1 MKAVILAAGE
11 GRRLEP
17 LTNRRPKPMIPVANR
32 PLLEYVVESV
42 ADAGLEEVVLVVG
55 YRRERI
61 QTYFGDGDDWGVDIE
76 YAVQENQLGTG
87 HAILQAE
94 PHVDEQFLVLNGDGI
109 IEGRLVEEL
118 VAASRGTGPGTD
130 AVMAVTRT
138 DQPSGYGVVQL
149 EGDRV
154 ASVTEKPRAEESPS
168 DIVNAGAY
176 AFHPCIFD
184 AIRDTPFDE
193 HGEQVVT
200 ATIGRLIDDDRVRA
214 LRYDGRWVDVSHLW
228 DVVRVTADVLDAAG
242 TGIRATAS
250 VDPAASVADP
260 VDIGANS
267 RVNPNAT
274 VGRGSAVG
282 PNVTVGA
289 GAVLS
294 NAVVL
299 ADATV
304 GPGAV
309 LRDCV
314 IGENARVGANV
325 TVSGGPADVVVE
337 GTVHEGI
344 ELGAVIGDNADV
356 GGGVVVDPGSVV
368 GDDVTVQGGATITGR
383 IDPGVEVRRG

>member
-1 MKAVILAAGE
+1 VKVVVLAAGE

-32 PLLEYVVESV
+32 PLLEYVVEAV
-42 ADAGLEEVVLVVG
+42 AQAGIDEIVLVVG
-55 YRRERI
+55 YKRERI

-282 PNVTVGA
+282 PNVTVGD

-314 IGENARVGANV
+314 IGENAHVGANV

-344 ELGAVIGDNADV
+344 DLGAVIGDNADV

>member
-1 MKAVILAAGE
+1 
-11 GRRLEP
+11 
-17 LTNRRPKPMIPVANR
+17 
-32 PLLEYVVESV
+32 
-42 ADAGLEEVVLVVG
+42 
-55 YRRERI
+55 
-61 QTYFGDGDDWGVDIE
+61 
-76 YAVQENQLGTG
+76 
-87 HAILQAE
+87 
-94 PHVDEQFLVLNGDGI
+94 
-109 IEGRLVEEL
+109 
-118 VAASRGTGPGTD
+118 
-130 AVMAVTRT
+130 MAVTRSE
-138 DQPSGYGVVQL
+138 QPSEYGVVQL

-154 ASVTEKPRAEESPS
+154 ASVTEKPRAEESSS

-184 AIRDTPFDE
+184 AIRDTAFDE

-200 ATIGRLIDDDRVRA
+200 ATIGRLIDDDRVRT

-294 NAVVL
+294 NAVVF

-314 IGENARVGANV
+314 IGENAHVGANV